1 MSLQDELMDDLKEA
15 LRDKDEVRKGT
26 IRVLL
31 AALKNA
37 RVAKNAD
44 LDDDEQIAV
53 LTREVKQRRDAL
65 AEFEKAGREDLVT
78 SEVAALEVL
87 QDYMPQMLSED
98 EIADLARE
106 AIVEVGATGPA
117 QTGEVMRVVMG
128 RVKGRAEGREVSRIV
143 RGLLAELHG

>member
-1 MSLQDELMDDLKEA
+1 MSLQDQLMDDLKVA
-15 LRDKDEVRKGT
+15 LRAKDEVRKGT

-65 AEFEKAGREDLVT
+65 AELTIRSTAT
-78 SEVAALEVL
+78 S
-87 QDYMPQMLSED
+87 
-98 EIADLARE
+98 
-106 AIVEVGATGPA
+106 
-117 QTGEVMRVVMG
+117 
-128 RVKGRAEGREVSRIV
+128 
-143 RGLLAELHG
+143 